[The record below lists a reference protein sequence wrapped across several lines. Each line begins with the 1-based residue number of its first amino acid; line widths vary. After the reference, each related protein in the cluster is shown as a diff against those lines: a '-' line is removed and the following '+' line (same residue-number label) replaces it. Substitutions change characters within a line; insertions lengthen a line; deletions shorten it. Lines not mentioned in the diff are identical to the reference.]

1 MQTSS
6 YADLISDATN
16 HYNQKLLGK
25 GKLTH
30 NSINNGAY
38 YGLNA
43 GDSPLLEGSSSST
56 QGSTQSTSVKLS
68 PTAMK
73 LSEIL
78 LKDSNTSGASAGFD
92 SFLSRM
98 REQLDTMGG
107 KADVLQV
114 RPNSLDA
121 GRLSISEQ
129 ATNFLLSK
137 YYNTES
143 AYPQASSEN
152 PFAGL
157 DRHSLSKIAFDDS
170 GDFAPAER
178 YLAFLEMGEKDI
190 DFINRNFD
198 LANEMEK
205 TQGKGANWSHLIGT
219 RAEEKLISSMTE
231 AEKNWRG
238 VSSTPDTDAPPSE
251 PDAKRQDTGTSPM
264 TTDIPSLPA
273 YQNGLGNSETSFFA
287 ITENAQGEHTLASV
301 NIQELMQNSRHLNLL
316 DSTLKSLMNDQP
328 NEVNDGWVPYQ
339 NLLEK

>member
-6 YADLISDATN
+6 YADLISIATS
-16 HYNQKLLGK
+16 HYNQKLLGN

-78 LKDSNTSGASAGFD
+78 LKDSNTSGAAAGFD

-98 REQLDTMGG
+98 REQLDTMGS

-114 RPNSLDA
+114 KPNSLDA
-121 GRLSISEQ
+121 SRLAISKQ
-129 ATNFLLSK
+129 ATNYLLSK
-137 YYNTES
+137 YYNAES

-157 DRHSLSKIAFDDS
+157 DRHSLSKIAFDNS
-170 GDFAPAER
+170 GDFTPSER

-190 DFINRNFD
+190 DFMNRNYD
-198 LANEMEK
+198 LAKEMER
-205 TQGKGANWSHLIGT
+205 TQGQGTNWLQAIGT
-219 RAEEKLISSMTE
+219 RAEESLISSMTE

-238 VSSTPDTDAPPSE
+238 VSSTPGTDTPSE
-251 PDAKRQDTGTSPM
+251 PDSKRQGSGASSM
-264 TTDIPSLPA
+264 TTDIPTLPT
-273 YQNGLGNSETSFFA
+273 YQNGLGNNETNFFA
-287 ITENAQGEHTLASV
+287 ITENAQGEHTLVSI
-301 NIQELMQNSRHLNLL
+301 NLQDLMQNSRHLNLL